1 MKILITDSGTLQSNG
16 DISLDVFKQIGE
28 VFDPQKITREQLLQE
43 VKSVDAVICNKTI
56 IDEEVMANAPSLK
69 YIGTFATGYNN
80 IDLSAADRRGIT
92 VCNAPGYSTNA
103 VAQQVM
109 AYILSHYTK
118 IGEYGEFVRQDGW
131 KNSES
136 FSPFVFPT
144 DEVAGKTLGI
154 VGFGAIGAKVAKMAK
169 AFDMNIMVYTR
180 TPKDCADVK
189 FVSFETLLSESDVIT
204 LHCPLT
210 PETADLM
217 NKEAFSKMK
226 DGAYFINTSRG
237 GTVDEEALLEA
248 LKSGK
253 LSGAA
258 VDVIKTEPMS
268 CDCILCGAP
277 NLLIT
282 PHSAWA
288 PYSTRK
294 RVVTLAA
301 DNLKAFLEG
310 QPVNVV
316 NNP

>member
-16 DISLDVFKQIGE
+16 DISLDIFSELGE
-28 VFDPQKITREQLLQE
+28 VLDPQKMTQDELLSE
-43 VKSVDAVICNKTI
+43 VKTVDAVICNKTV
-56 IDEEVMANAPSLK
+56 IDEEVMYNAPNLK

-80 IDLSAADRRGIT
+80 IDLTAANLHGIT

-109 AYILSHYTK
+109 AYILSYYTK
-118 IGEYGEFVRQDGW
+118 ISEYGEFVKNGGW

-144 DEVAGKTLGI
+144 DELAGKTLGI
-154 VGFGAIGAKVAKMAK
+154 VGFGSIGSKVAKMAK
-169 AFDMNIMVYTR
+169 AFDMNVLVYTR
-180 TPKDCADVK
+180 TPKDCSEVS
-189 FVSFETLLSESDVIT
+189 FVSFETLLSESDIVS
-204 LHCPLT
+204 LHCPLND
-210 PETADLM
+210 ETADLM
-217 NKEAFSKMK
+217 NKDTFGKMK
-226 DGAYFINTSRG
+226 NGAYFINTSRG
-237 GTVDEEALLEA
+237 GTVDEIALLDA

-253 LSGAA
+253 LAGAA

-268 CDCILCGAP
+268 RDCILSDAP

-288 PYSTRK
+288 PYSTRQ
-294 RVVTLAA
+294 RVVHLAA
-301 DNLKAFLEG
+301 DNLKAFLAG
-310 QPVNVV
+310 KPVNVV